1 MESGNEMLQA
11 FIKKN
16 LWYFNLEVEL
26 EIKNDQVLILL
37 GPSGSGKTTILE
49 CLAGLCKPNEGI
61 IKLDDRLLFSN
72 QDGINV
78 PARDRQI
85 GYLFQ
90 EYALFPHLTV
100 KQNVLY
106 GLRNKKQ
113 NELENKYDYELLL
126 QSFGISHL
134 IDRFPGQLSGGEKQR
149 VALVRALVL
158 QPSLLLLDEP
168 FSSLDIETKVKLRH
182 EIKEMHQSWNIPLI
196 IVTHDEEDA
205 NLLGHV
211 VISLNQGQINHKD
224 LSTRKC

>member
-1 MESGNEMLQA
+1 MLQA